1 MAQTVKPVQLN
12 PPTLEAFGT
21 YIHQAEMEMEQTL
34 RGRGAFLWSQ
44 QSPERTQDVGRGK
57 VVAELWSGR
66 GPVKVPSGLIH
77 DWIAAAFI
85 PASTIQETFS
95 VIQDYDNHKNVYKPE
110 VVDSKLIRRDENDFQ
125 ILSAAS
131 KEKSHYRGS
140 RYRP

>member
-1 MAQTVKPVQLN
+1 MPQTAKPVQLD
-12 PPTLEAFGT
+12 PRTLEAFDA
-21 YIHQAEMEMEQTL
+21 YIHQAEAEMDLTL
-34 RGRGAFLWSQ
+34 RESGPFLWSDRKH
-44 QSPERTQDVGRGK
+44 ERVQEVARGH
-57 VVAELWSGR
+57 VVAEFWSGR
-66 GPVKVPSGLIH
+66 GPVKVPNGLIH